1 MDTNTIM
8 EVVDTA
14 TEAMEP
20 VVVVDAVKK
29 TGGFKTVA
37 AAGGLM
43 IGGALLDRFVVTP
56 VARKVKTWWG
66 SRKRAKTAKV
76 QLPIGNAEDV
86 DMSDLE
92 EIEDIEET
100 YAVE

>member
-1 MDTNTIM
+1 MDTSTIM

-20 VVVVDAVKK
+20 DVVVDAVKK

-37 AAGGLM
+37 TAGGLM

-66 SRKRAKTAKV
+66 SRKRVKTVKV
-76 QLPIGNAEDV
+76 RLPDGNAEDV
-86 DMSDLE
+86 GMCDME
-92 EIEDIEET
+92 EIEDIEEI
-100 YAVE
+100 YEVE